1 MFGSIG
7 KLPLSPNQ
15 LKRIHVMKTRLA
27 ILATM
32 FIMAYTVPVLSQER
46 WQRLPPPRDGQFY
59 APRNKLE
66 EFESRASTLLI
77 KGRTWVATL
86 RTAAAATRVEATDIR
101 DVGTGTRAAGVTIAM
116 TGSAPGTE
124 ARCLIDYDEIEP
136 LVRAFDAMEKADDSV
151 TKLSNFEAHYRT
163 RGDFEVIVFRQLTG
177 GIAAAIEGGFYDRS
191 RVLLTLEEFTRL
203 RWMIVQAKERLDEIK

>member
-1 MFGSIG
+1 M
-7 KLPLSPNQ
+7 
-15 LKRIHVMKTRLA
+15 MKTRLPM
-27 ILATM
+27 LAAM
-32 FIMAYTVPVLSQER
+32 FIIGSAIPVLSQER
-46 WQRLPPPRDGQFY
+46 WQRLPPPRDAQFY

-66 EFESRASTLLI
+66 EFESRTSTLLI

-101 DVGTGTRAAGVTIAM
+101 DAGNGTRAAGVTVVM
-116 TGSAPGTE
+116 TGPAAGAE
-124 ARCLIDYDEIEP
+124 VRCLIDYDEIDS

-163 RGDFEVIVFRQLTG
+163 RGDFEIIVFKQLTG
-177 GIAAAIEGGFYDRS
+177 GIAAAIEGGFFERS
-191 RVLLTLEEFTRL
+191 RILLTLEEFTRL

>member
-1 MFGSIG
+1 MNLNRSLMLAAMFVAS
-7 KLPLSPNQ
+7 
-15 LKRIHVMKTRLA
+15 A
-27 ILATM
+27 
-32 FIMAYTVPVLSQER
+32 VPVLSQER

-86 RTAAAATRVEATDIR
+86 RTAGAATRVEATDIR
-101 DVGTGTRAAGVTIAM
+101 DLGTGTRAAGVTVAM

>member
-1 MFGSIG
+1 MRLNRLLMLAAMFVIA
-7 KLPLSPNQ
+7 N
-15 LKRIHVMKTRLA
+15 A
-27 ILATM
+27 
-32 FIMAYTVPVLSQER
+32 VPVVSQER
-46 WQRLPPPRDGQFY
+46 WQRLPPPRDAQFY

-66 EFESRASTLLI
+66 EFESRTSTLLI

-101 DVGTGTRAAGVTIAM
+101 DAGNGSRAAGVTVAM
-116 TGSAPGTE
+116 TGPTPGTE
-124 ARCLIDYDEIEP
+124 VRCLIDYDEIDP
-136 LVRAFDAMEKADDSV
+136 LVRAFDAMEKADDTV

-163 RGDFEVIVFRQLTG
+163 RGDFEIIVFKQMTG
-177 GIAAAIEGGFYDRS
+177 GIAAAIEGGFFERS